1 MVERG
6 IYDLGTWV
14 AGLNFLPEAKSIE
27 NCFFLLGFTDYP
39 TIDELNAKYRK
50 LAKVMHPDSGGN
62 ETEFVNLNKSYE
74 QCRKL
79 LQQKISEMKSNQE
92 G

>member
-1 MVERG
+1 MTKKVFPLE
-6 IYDLGTWV
+6 LT
-14 AGLNFLPEAKSIE
+14 KSTEELKKLIAE
-27 NCFFLLGFTDYP
+27 HPDYP
-39 TIDELNAKYRK
+39 IVV
-50 LAKVMHPDSGGN
+50 LAGECANSGD
-62 ETEFVNLNKSYE
+62 FACLNKSYE

>member
-1 MVERG
+1 MK
-6 IYDLGTWV
+6 
-14 AGLNFLPEAKSIE
+14 FLPEAKSIE

-62 ETEFVNLNKSYE
+62 ETKFVNLNKNYE